1 MQSIK
6 LKAVPNTI
14 YHLGVKNSDAKTKPT
29 ITRPLFMAPAMKFIA
44 IVILIDLLSIMPTI
58 ATPVIKTEPKKIHF
72 LPILSASSGTN
83 RIVVDHPA
91 K

>member
-1 MQSIK
+1 MRRPVVQSIK

-44 IVILIDLLSIMPTI
+44 IVI
-58 ATPVIKTEPKKIHF
+58 
-72 LPILSASSGTN
+72 
-83 RIVVDHPA
+83 
-91 K
+91 